1 MSHRS
6 SVEQVL
12 SPQISVTFW
21 GVRGSIASPGPS
33 TQRYG
38 GNTPCIEIQ
47 CDDHTVVIDAGTG
60 IRALGVK
67 LAQQGKGKNLDL
79 LFTHTHMDHLVGL
92 PFFAPAYNPQNTIR
106 FWAGHLLP
114 ERSLEGAC
122 RHLMSDPLF
131 PVPPDMFQA
140 KVSFIDFD
148 ENSTISLTPEITVKT
163 APLDHPGR
171 ATGYR
176 IEYGGK
182 SIAVVTDTAHVPDA
196 PNNNALKLMHDADIV
211 IYDAMFTEEEFK
223 DRPDWGHSTWEEGTK
238 LANMASAKQLVLFH
252 HDPSRTDE
260 EMDKIVSEASKR
272 RPGTIAAREGETL
285 TL

>member
-1 MSHRS
+1 
-6 SVEQVL
+6 
-12 SPQISVTFW
+12 VTFW

-47 CDDHTVVIDAGTG
+47 CDDHTVIIDAGTG
-60 IRALGVK
+60 IRPLGVK
-67 LAQQGKGKNLDL
+67 LAQEGKGKNLDL

-131 PVPPDMFQA
+131 PVPPDVFQA

-176 IEYGGK
+176 IEFAGK
-182 SIAVVTDTAHVPDA
+182 SIAVVTDTTHVPDD
-196 PNNNALKLMHDADIV
+196 PNSNALKLMHDADIV

-223 DRPDWGHSTWEEGTK
+223 DRPDWGHSTWEEGIK
-238 LANMASAKQLVLFH
+238 LANMAGSKQLVLFH

-272 RPGTIAAREGETL
+272 RPGTIAALEGETL

>member
-1 MSHRS
+1 M
-6 SVEQVL
+6 EQVL

-60 IRALGVK
+60 IRPLGVK

-131 PVPPDMFQA
+131 PVPPDVFQA

-223 DRPDWGHSTWEEGTK
+223 DRPDWGHSTWEEGIK

-272 RPGTIAAREGETL
+272 RPGTIAALEGETL

>member
-1 MSHRS
+1 
-6 SVEQVL
+6 
-12 SPQISVTFW
+12 
-21 GVRGSIASPGPS
+21 
-33 TQRYG
+33 
-38 GNTPCIEIQ
+38 
-47 CDDHTVVIDAGTG
+47 
-60 IRALGVK
+60 VK

-131 PVPPDMFQA
+131 PVPPDVFQA

-223 DRPDWGHSTWEEGTK
+223 DRPDWGHSTWEEGIK

-260 EMDKIVSEASKR
+260 EMDKIVSEASER

>member
-1 MSHRS
+1 
-6 SVEQVL
+6 VEQVL

-60 IRALGVK
+60 IRPLGVK

-131 PVPPDMFQA
+131 PVPPDVFQA

-223 DRPDWGHSTWEEGTK
+223 DRPDWGHSTWEEGIK

-260 EMDKIVSEASKR
+260 EMDKIVSEASER
-272 RPGTIAAREGETL
+272 LPGTIAAREGETL

>member
-1 MSHRS
+1 MTHGS

-60 IRALGVK
+60 IRPLGVK

-131 PVPPDMFQA
+131 PVPPDVFQA
-140 KVSFIDFD
+140 KVSFIDFN

-223 DRPDWGHSTWEEGTK
+223 DRPDWGHSTWEEGIK
-238 LANMASAKQLVLFH
+238 LANMAGSKQLVLFH

-272 RPGTIAAREGETL
+272 RPGTIAALEGETL

>member
-1 MSHRS
+1 MTHGS

-60 IRALGVK
+60 IRPLGVK

-131 PVPPDMFQA
+131 PVPPDVFQA

-223 DRPDWGHSTWEEGTK
+223 DRPDWGHSTWEEGIK

-260 EMDKIVSEASKR
+260 EMDKIVSEASER

>member
-1 MSHRS
+1 
-6 SVEQVL
+6 VL

-21 GVRGSIASPGPS
+21 GVRGSIATPGPS

-38 GNTPCIEIQ
+38 GNTPCIEIR

-60 IRALGVK
+60 IRPLGVK
-67 LAQQGKGKNLDL
+67 LAQEGKGKNLDL

-106 FWAGHLLP
+106 FWAGHLQP

-131 PVPPDMFQA
+131 PVPPDVFQA

-176 IEYGGK
+176 IEFEGK

-196 PNNNALKLMHDADIV
+196 PNSSALKLMHDADIV

-223 DRPDWGHSTWEEGTK
+223 DRPDWGHSTWEEGIK
-238 LANMASAKQLVLFH
+238 LANMANAKQLVLFH

-272 RPGTIAAREGETL
+272 RPGTIAALEGETL